1 MAALPTG
8 ARMKLYTEII
18 EMTTKEKR
26 ELVNITTRVRAA
38 VDKSGI
44 QDGILIVTAL
54 HVNCGIFVNDEEPG
68 LIEDISNWANQL
80 APERDDYKH
89 GRKFESNAAA
99 HLQTLLLNHQATV
112 GFSQGH
118 LELGP
123 WQQIFFA
130 EFDGQRPRRIQV
142 KILGE

>member
-1 MAALPTG
+1 
-8 ARMKLYTEII
+8 MKLYTEII

-26 ELVNITTRVRAA
+26 ELVNITPRVRAA
-38 VDKSGI
+38 VDKSGF

-54 HVNCGIFVNDEEPG
+54 HVNCGVFVNDEEPG
-68 LIEDISNWANQL
+68 LLEDISAWANQL

>member
-1 MAALPTG
+1 
-8 ARMKLYTEII
+8 MKIYTEII

-26 ELVNITTRVRAA
+26 EFVNLTPRVRAA
-38 VDKSGI
+38 LEKSGFH
-44 QDGILIVTAL
+44 DGILFVTAL
-54 HVNCGIFVNDEEPG
+54 HVNCGVFVNDEEPG
-68 LIEDISNWANQL
+68 LLEDISNWTSQL
-80 APERDDYKH
+80 APERDNYKH
-89 GRKFESNAAA
+89 SKRFESNSAA
-99 HLQTLLLNHQATV
+99 HLQTLLINHQANV
-112 GFSQGH
+112 GFSNGH